1 VRRAGKVD
9 GRRRIVGYWIQEYTT
24 VPLPPNHN
32 FAADRSSLVNSTH
45 LEQRARELHS
55 EAIVLLAHDHF
66 LPPDGLDDLVTGGV
80 TGKILMTVVDSRAWA
95 PTTEDYKASIP
106 QIDGWFEYAR
116 AVYQRVR
123 AAMDAHPEWLLLR
136 NSQDVLEAKRNKRVG
151 VLLGAEGGKMVGHN
165 RENLQAL
172 YTLGVRHILL
182 SWAFNNQLTAAELDK
197 GGSGLTAFGREV
209 VAEMNRLG
217 MIIDTTHVSRP
228 SMREILAISKA
239 PILNSHTALKSISN
253 RLPALTEDEIRAT
266 ADRGG
271 VLAVHFMT
279 HMLTGRFRPQATLDE
294 LVNQIDAMVRVGG
307 INCVALGPDYLPYN
321 EDFKRNTE
329 QRDLTFPTGLES
341 PSGLPRLTAA
351 LLVRGYSEADVLKI
365 LGGNLLRLFR
375 EVLD

>member
-1 VRRAGKVD
+1 MD
-9 GRRRIVGYWIQEYTT
+9 LTQ
-24 VPLPPNHN
+24 
-32 FAADRSSLVNSTH
+32 

-66 LPPDGLDDLVTGGV
+66 LPPEGLDDLVSGGV
-80 TGKILMTVVDSRAWA
+80 TGKILMAVVDTRAWA
-95 PTTEDYKASIP
+95 PTTEDYQASIS
-106 QIDGWFEYAR
+106 QIDGCFEYAR
-116 AVYQRVR
+116 AIYQQVR
-123 AAMDAHPEWLLLR
+123 AAMDSHPEWLLLR
-136 NSQDVLEAKRNKRVG
+136 KSQDVLEAKRKRKIG
-151 VLLGAEGGKMVGHN
+151 VLLGAEGGKMVEHK

-172 YTLGVRHILL
+172 YALGVRHILL
-182 SWAFNNQLTAAELDK
+182 SWAFNNQITAAELDK
-197 GGSGLTAFGREV
+197 GDRGLTEFGREV

-217 MIIDTTHVSRP
+217 MIIDTTHISRP
-228 SMREILAISKA
+228 AMSEVLAISKA
-239 PILNSHTALKSISN
+239 PILNSHTTVKSISN

-279 HMLTGRFRPQATLDE
+279 HMLTGRFRPKATLEE
-294 LVNQIDAMVRVGG
+294 LVNQIDAMVRAGG
-307 INCVALGPDYLPYN
+307 IDCVALGPDYLPYS

-341 PSGLPRLTAA
+341 PSGLPRLTSA
-351 LLVRGYSEADVLKI
+351 LLGRGYSEGDVLKI